1 MIINKIK
8 AKEKTPQLNIEE
20 LHRIREKKIKEKLG
34 AFKEVLRMCH
44 LQIKKTS
51 INTNDCYCFY
61 VIPQMVIGY
70 PLYDIN
76 ACTLYVVE
84 KLVENGFNV
93 VYTHPS
99 LLLISWYVKPLP
111 TPPIEDTLQQK
122 ESKPIFRPISQY
134 NPSQNF
140 IGGNSNSNSNS
151 NQNYQ
156 EELKKKANQLLSD
169 F

>member
-1 MIINKIK
+1 MIVNKFK
-8 AKEKTPQLNIEE
+8 SKEKTPQINIEE
-20 LHRIREKKIKEKLG
+20 LHRTREKKIKEKLG
-34 AFKEVLRMCH
+34 VFNEVLRMCH

-51 INTNDCYCFY
+51 KNTSDCYCFY
-61 VIPQMVIGY
+61 VIPSMVIGY

-99 LLLISWYVKPLP
+99 LLLISWYVKPIP
-111 TPPIEDTLQQK
+111 APPIEDTIQQK
-122 ESKPIFRPISQY
+122 ESKPIFKPVSY
-134 NPSQNF
+134 YSPSQNF
-140 IGGNSNSNSNS
+140 VETNS

-156 EELKKKANQLLSD
+156 EELKKKANKLLSD